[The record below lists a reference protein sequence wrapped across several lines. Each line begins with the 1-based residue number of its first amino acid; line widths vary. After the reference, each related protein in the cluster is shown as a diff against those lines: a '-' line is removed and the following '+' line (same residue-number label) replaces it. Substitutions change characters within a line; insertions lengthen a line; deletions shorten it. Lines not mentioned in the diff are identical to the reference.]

1 MQGDGR
7 PISLLEIRQ
16 SLAVGSG
23 LASEQSPR
31 LILDLVKAKLRALA
45 TTESVDDYLKA
56 ILELSGP
63 EQHQVTGN
71 ALAAHLNVR
80 AASVTGML
88 QKLANQRPSFIKYE
102 KHHGVV
108 LTDMG
113 KRRATEILR
122 HHRLLERFLHDVL
135 DFSWDEVHDE
145 AERLEHYISERL
157 EDRIAAKLG
166 DPDVDPHGHVIPEKD
181 GMVAVRQEVA
191 LSKWPCGVPAVISSV
206 SDRDP
211 ASLREMKRLGL
222 MPGTGLLVDPGMRNA
237 SLLVRIGGRPPCR
250 LRREL
255 ATEILVVRESPSD
268 ETGNVIAD
276 RADVAEGC

>member
-1 MQGDGR
+1 
-7 PISLLEIRQ
+7 
-16 SLAVGSG
+16 
-23 LASEQSPR
+23 
-31 LILDLVKAKLRALA
+31 VKAKSRALA

-56 ILELSGP
+56 ILELSGLE
-63 EQHQVTGN
+63 EQRVSSN
-71 ALAAHLNVR
+71 ALAGHLDIR

-88 QKLANQRPSFIKYE
+88 QKLASQRPSFVKYQ

-108 LTDMG
+108 LTEIG

-157 EDRIAAKLG
+157 EDRIAAKLD
-166 DPDVDPHGHVIPEKD
+166 DPEVDPHGHVIPEKD
-181 GMVAVRQEVA
+181 GAVAVREEVA

-222 MPGTGLLVDPGMRNA
+222 TPGTGLLVDPGTRNA
-237 SLLVRIGGRPPCR
+237 SLLVRIGGRPPRR

-255 ATEILVVRESPSD
+255 ATEILVVRQSPSV
-268 ETGNVIAD
+268 ETGTVVAD
-276 RADVAEGC
+276 RAGVA